1 MKEKEQ
7 QLIIYNMSTQPVS
20 ELMKEEQDARML
32 RLYLTDIANKAEA
45 GMYFRV
51 NKYELIKKIKEIQ
64 QITAKALLA
73 D

>member
-1 MKEKEQ
+1 
-7 QLIIYNMSTQPVS
+7 MSTQPVS

-32 RLYLTDIANKAEA
+32 RLYLTDIANKAES